1 MGDGGSHFEI
11 PTLETQGEVRSK
23 GLKQAC
29 DCIVSSR
36 SARTIE
42 TVTLF
47 VLLFCLK
54 TRFLC
59 ETALLELTLQT

>member
-29 DCIVSSR
+29 GCIVSSR
-36 SARTIE
+36 TARTIE

-47 VLLFCLK
+47 VVLFLVSSRQGFCV
-54 TRFLC
+54 
-59 ETALLELTLQT
+59 